1 MMDEHITFENGVRI
15 TVPRPTS
22 PKDTGSGPVKPVVVD
37 PRDYMEGYVVGR
49 DGSPP
54 IIMST
59 PDGSFMVEISNR
71 INEQDKWHRSM
82 THGELQFC
90 HIGRR
95 TVETENGTVSQGP
108 GQFIWFPKGLSHRNI
123 GYPPEVLALIM
134 YISQDLIIH
143 ETPAQIKAKQANGA
157 VKETVPA

>member
-1 MMDEHITFENGVRI
+1 MDEHITFENGVRI

-71 INEQDKWHRSM
+71 INEQDKWHRSL